1 MRHIERLLWIKII
14 GTALFAALPM
24 MLAPEALYR
33 MLGFPEMPTMLFLRL
48 YGFSTL
54 ALLFGYYGG
63 IRLCR
68 QGQFPEDVLRMGL
81 VSNGT
86 QGGALLIAGVAG
98 TYAAWGVMAQ
108 LMMWSL
114 AAFILAIAAAI
125 LVCML
130 RRPAAALTP

>member
-14 GTALFAALPM
+14 GTAMFAALPM
-24 MLAPEALYR
+24 MLAPEELYR
-33 MLGFPEMPTMLFLRL
+33 MLGFPDMPTMLFLRL

-68 QGQFPEDVLRMGL
+68 QGQFPKDVLRMGL

-86 QGGALLIAGVAG
+86 QGGALLIAGLIG

-108 LMMWSL
+108 LMMWGL
-114 AAFILAIAAAI
+114 AAFILAIAVVI
-125 LVCML
+125 LVCMVH
-130 RRPAAALTP
+130 RPVNAVAH